1 MSNSLRA
8 ALIALVSLAVTP
20 SIIAAQHE
28 AKAQQES
35 VAIDEAPLKEAPR
48 EEVPLHEAAEGVAT
62 VPATPEASPAA
73 VQLPFDLKAA
83 ADIAVA
89 AFGGEVLK
97 AEQVEAETGI
107 QFNIRIV
114 NNGRVRDVVVD
125 AANGEI
131 IKPLEADAVDAVTGA
146 DGAQSTAEQAPAL
159 PASVASPSDAAEV
172 PTK

>member
-1 MSNSLRA
+1 MINSLRA

-20 SIIAAQHE
+20 TLYAAQPE
-28 AKAQQES
+28 ADAQQES
-35 VAIDEAPLKEAPR
+35 VALEETPH

-62 VPATPEASPAA
+62 SPPTPEASPAA

-83 ADIAVA
+83 ADIALA
-89 AFGGEVLK
+89 AFGGEILK

-131 IKPLEADAVDAVTGA
+131 IKPLETEVVDAVTAA
-146 DGAQSTAEQAPAL
+146 DEPASAAEQEASVGTRAASTAT
-159 PASVASPSDAAEV
+159 PSDTTEV
-172 PTK
+172 PAQ